1 MGIGQI
7 NVWNILRS
15 FGSPQ
20 VGRAFRTIEITC
32 LLHYP
37 QKSSKGSNFLFQ
49 AWVVRSAPS
58 ANWPTIGQR
67 LVNDWS
73 TIGQQLV
80 NNWST
85 IGQQLVNNCTTIGQ
99 QMVNKWSTNGQQLVN
114 HWSTIGQQLVK
125 NWSTAA
131 NWDDTR
137 PICSTSCRR
146 RWLICTGIG
155 LSKDLQP
162 RF

>member
-1 MGIGQI
+1 MLLIYMGIGQI

-37 QKSSKGSNFLFQ
+37 PKSYCSKGSLQFLVLGLGGPVCTIPQ
-49 AWVVRSAPS
+49 LADHWS
-58 ANWPTIGQR
+58 TIGQR
-67 LVNDWS
+67 LVNHWS

-85 IGQQLVNNCTTIGQ
+85 ISQQLFNNWSTISQQLVNNWPTIGQ
-99 QMVNKWSTNGQQLVN
+99 QLFNNWSTNGQQMVN
-114 HWSTIGQQLVK
+114 
-125 NWSTAA
+125 N
-131 NWDDTR
+131 
-137 PICSTSCRR
+137 
-146 RWLICTGIG
+146 
-155 LSKDLQP
+155 
-162 RF
+162 